1 MKSRTKEDI
10 IGKYMKDTE
19 SKANS
24 LYSKGY
30 KAGKNDGYALGR
42 EKADESFEMGSRMA
56 IAALKHMW
64 AHTDMTAERVL
75 NLSDEE
81 ILKAVM
87 TPPRGLVV
95 GDVYRRKT
103 YGMTYEV
110 LAIIDEKEVEVRICE
125 DGDGYS
131 CICRMWAD
139 ELLNKDRYELIVDG
153 TIQWEKSDD

>member
-1 MKSRTKEDI
+1 MKSRTKQEI
-10 IGKYMKDTE
+10 IDRYMKDTE

-56 IAALKHMW
+56 IAALRHLW

-81 ILKAVM
+81 ILKAV
-87 TPPRGLVV
+87 TKEAKKPELKLGDEVVDCNGLKAVV
-95 GDVYRRKT
+95 TNVGTHVHLIYPHNGKT
-103 YGMTYEV
+103 WK
-110 LAIIDEKEVEVRICE
+110 ASFDEPLEPTGRHFGSINVKQVIEQTA
-125 DGDGYS
+125 GG
-131 CICRMWAD
+131 
-139 ELLNKDRYELIVDG
+139 EL
-153 TIQWEKSDD
+153 